1 MRENLRAALSPPM
14 LVALAALFVA
24 LGGTTWAATGGSFVL
39 GKPNT
44 ADATTSLTAPVA
56 GGRALQLTN
65 TDTTQAGST
74 ALGLTVG
81 NGHPPLSVNSSV
93 KVTNLNADLLDG
105 INSAGFLRST
115 GKAADSNLL
124 DGVDST
130 SFLRTSGK
138 AADADKLDGVD
149 STGFLRSLFPL
160 VLSGA
165 PASPQAV
172 VQATN
177 NGSGLAVK
185 ATSGNSSAVYASSSL
200 ADGVQGDSAG
210 PTPMAGVAGRS
221 TGGGYGVSGNGQTGV
236 YGNGLGNGVEG
247 HSSSSSDS
255 GVYGQN
261 DGAGFGVAGR
271 SATGVG
277 VYGTGQTGVL
287 GQSASGNAVEGKTT
301 SSTSSGVYGENNGSG
316 VAAFGVAGRA
326 QNGVAVLGDS
336 ATGWAFQANGNA
348 TQNRSGGGF
357 TKAMALI
364 DPKAGDPIR
373 QCYNSQLPS
382 SQATNGDCGLTFLSP
397 APGVYTIGFGFQ
409 VDDRFVSVIGVGV
422 GVSLDRSAYGPI
434 TTNQWNVVQ
443 EDAVDFG
450 NPFFIIV
457 Y

>member
-1 MRENLRAALSPPM
+1 MTMRENLRAALSPPM

-65 TDTTQAGST
+65 TDTTQVGST
-74 ALGLTVG
+74 ALGLSVG
-81 NGHPPLSVNSSV
+81 SGHPPLSVNSSV

-130 SFLRTSGK
+130 SFLRT
-138 AADADKLDGVD
+138 
-149 STGFLRSLFPL
+149 LFPL

-221 TGGGYGVSGNGQTGV
+221 TGG
-236 YGNGLGNGVEG
+236 
-247 HSSSSSDS
+247 
-255 GVYGQN
+255 
-261 DGAGFGVAGR
+261 
-271 SATGVG
+271 
-277 VYGTGQTGVL
+277 
-287 GQSASGNAVEGKTT
+287 
-301 SSTSSGVYGENNGSG
+301 
-316 VAAFGVAGRA
+316 
-326 QNGVAVLGDS
+326 
-336 ATGWAFQANGNA
+336 
-348 TQNRSGGGF
+348 
-357 TKAMALI
+357 
-364 DPKAGDPIR
+364 
-373 QCYNSQLPS
+373 
-382 SQATNGDCGLTFLSP
+382 
-397 APGVYTIGFGFQ
+397 
-409 VDDRFVSVIGVGV
+409 
-422 GVSLDRSAYGPI
+422 
-434 TTNQWNVVQ
+434 
-443 EDAVDFG
+443 
-450 NPFFIIV
+450 
-457 Y
+457 